1 MKKSDTS
8 HWTLNRLIAFNLV
21 SYFLFKCHRLRIST
35 GTKSKGGPL
44 SLRAKALAFIVFPFL
59 MLFLSFTLSPHPE
72 QGNLS
77 FWLDFSNDS
86 NSPAVV
92 TLVSVKEISV
102 LNSLSLERELR
113 KGKGFVSSSCW
124 IFFAFEFLSMLLV
137 SNSGG
142 DVRCSSTKA
151 THSVFSCSGEKG
163 TPQQRYK
170 KDRRY

>member
-35 GTKSKGGPL
+35 GTKGKGGPL

-77 FWLDFSNDS
+77 VWLDFSNNR

-102 LNSLSLERELR
+102 LNSLSLE
-113 KGKGFVSSSCW
+113 GKGFVSSSC
-124 IFFAFEFLSMLLV
+124 
-137 SNSGG
+137 
-142 DVRCSSTKA
+142 
-151 THSVFSCSGEKG
+151 
-163 TPQQRYK
+163 
-170 KDRRY
+170 